1 MEGIYVSEDDFPLI
15 IRNYRENDVISLKS
29 GHKKVNRIFID
40 KKIKLLERRKIPI
53 VINRKNKIILISGI
67 YRDVER
73 KGLQSNIFVV
83 KC

>member
-1 MEGIYVSEDDFPLI
+1 
-15 IRNYRENDVISLKS
+15 NYRENDIVSLKN

-40 KKIKLLERRKIPI
+40 KKIKLLERQRIPI
-53 VINRKNKIILISGI
+53 VVNNKNRIILISGI